1 MVYPA
6 VYLAYLTSGFAFLIS
21 LRETLSGPKDHSVLL
36 WDVESSR
43 KISVLCPHWKKQDS
57 EGSSRSD
64 GHVLSVVYSD
74 DGRFA
79 AVGSRDAV
87 VRIFDVLVNSK
98 VAANGNNGLPPS
110 NMVKEFRD
118 HKGIILR
125 YAFSPKRRSSFR
137 RMKIGASK
145 ATILMK

>member
-1 MVYPA
+1 VA
-6 VYLAYLTSGFAFLIS
+6 
-21 LRETLSGPKDHSVLL
+21 
-36 WDVESSR
+36 
-43 KISVLCPHWKKQDS
+43 
-57 EGSSRSD
+57 
-64 GHVLSVVYSD
+64 YSD

-79 AVGSRDAV
+79 AVGFRDAV
-87 VRIFDVLVNSK
+87 VRIFDVRVNSK
-98 VAANGNNGLPPS
+98 VAANGNNGLQPS

-137 RMKIGASK
+137 RTKIGASK